1 MSKWVIGNTPGTAA
15 QKLRWHKIKDGSKK
29 ILEIHFSRFK
39 RLQYGRKGM
48 WGFID
53 RLRSKV
59 DLKVAS
65 SYDSFVVLTHEDK
78 GYWGELP
85 NMIVIPNASTF
96 SPTETS
102 SLNQKQAIAVG
113 RYSHQKGFDDL
124 IRAWSIVV
132 KYNAEWKLNIYGEGE
147 QRDLL
152 EDLIKR
158 YQLTQNVFL
167 KSSVKDIGKEYLSS
181 SLLVM
186 TSRYEGLPMVLLEA
200 QSYGLPIVSYACKCG
215 PRDIITDGKDGFL
228 VPEGDIEQF
237 AKDVVKLID
246 NQSLIRDFGEE
257 ALKNTQKY
265 KEDNIME
272 KWTNLFQKLTDKG

>member
-1 MSKWVIGNTPGTAA
+1 M
-15 QKLRWHKIKDGSKK
+15 
-29 ILEIHFSRFK
+29 
-39 RLQYGRKGM
+39 
-48 WGFID
+48 
-53 RLRSKV
+53 
-59 DLKVAS
+59 
-65 SYDSFVVLTHEDK
+65 
-78 GYWGELP
+78 
-85 NMIVIPNASTF
+85 
-96 SPTETS
+96 
-102 SLNQKQAIAVG
+102 
-113 RYSHQKGFDDL
+113 
-124 IRAWSIVV
+124 IRAWSIVA

-246 NQSLIRDFGEE
+246 DQSLRICFGAE
-257 ALKNTQKY
+257 ALKNTEKY